1 MNKPIN
7 GEPFITMEDI
17 TGNNEN
23 QNIVIYNW
31 TLPEKRRIQ
40 LFKQYMIQRFPWVHF
55 TKKQIDTILTFH
67 PGCSKELIVLIKKY
81 IHELKS
87 T

>member
-7 GEPFITMEDI
+7 GAPFITMEDI
-17 TGNNEN
+17 TGNIEN
-23 QNIVIYNW
+23 HNIVIYNW
-31 TLPEKRRIQ
+31 ALPEKRRIQ
-40 LFKQYMIQRFPWVHF
+40 LFKQYMIQRFSFFCF
-55 TKKQIDTILTFH
+55 TKKQLETILTFH
-67 PGCSKELIVLIKKY
+67 PGRSKELIMLIKKY

>member
-1 MNKPIN
+1 MNKPVD
-7 GEPFITMEDI
+7 GASFITMEDI
-17 TGNNEN
+17 TENIEN

-31 TLPEKRRIQ
+31 ALPEKRRIQ
-40 LFKQYMIQRFPWVHF
+40 LFKKYIMQRFPWAYF

-67 PGCSKELIVLIKKY
+67 PGHSAELIELIKKY